1 MLQAPRIVRWTLPA
15 LLLTLVLGGAIIVAR
30 SGGDSGPAHAVKG
43 SSAADSKKPRKH
55 RGARRVT
62 VHGGDTATS
71 IARRAKMTLLELLEL
86 NPNVDP
92 RLLRP
97 GQKLKISR

>member
-15 LLLTLVLGGAIIVAR
+15 LLLTLVIGGYLIVSASLRDNTSSPGTSVQATTKSKHHHKARHAIV
-30 SGGDSGPAHAVKG
+30 
-43 SSAADSKKPRKH
+43 
-55 RGARRVT
+55 RR
-62 VHGGDTATS
+62 GDTPSS
-71 IARRAKMTLLELLEL
+71 IAHRAHLTVVKLLAL

-97 GQKLKISR
+97 GQKLKISK